1 MSVNASAQS
10 SFSFNIGYL
19 EQLPEEEIGHL
30 TPCFVCLKQNL
41 IYFCPSEIMGELLAK
56 QSHSYFLN
64 SFEKARF
71 ELEQFEESI
80 RGVS

>member
-56 QSHSYFLN
+56 
-64 SFEKARF
+64 
-71 ELEQFEESI
+71 
-80 RGVS
+80 